1 MSATRL
7 ASAAAAAGC
16 RRQSAR
22 RRRPPS
28 RPPSPHPFPLSL
40 PTLAPPPLQLVWDK
54 ELGRSKGF
62 GFVSF
67 ADERDAR
74 DALNDAGGRELDGA
88 VIKVNIAH
96 GPAIIPG
103 YGPGRGGRGGR

>member
-1 MSATRL
+1 M
-7 ASAAAAAGC
+7 
-16 RRQSAR
+16 
-22 RRRPPS
+22 
-28 RPPSPHPFPLSL
+28 
-40 PTLAPPPLQLVWDK
+40 WDK

-67 ADERDAR
+67 SDERDAR